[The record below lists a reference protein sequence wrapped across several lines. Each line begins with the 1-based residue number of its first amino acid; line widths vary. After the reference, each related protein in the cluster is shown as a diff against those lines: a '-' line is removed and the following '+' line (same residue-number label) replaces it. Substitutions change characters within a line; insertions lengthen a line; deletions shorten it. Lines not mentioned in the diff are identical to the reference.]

1 MIIKVKEKEY
11 KLKFGYKALGKSGIL
26 KEVTAIQ
33 STIRE
38 KWGNG
43 ENEAGLAEMIGD
55 IFELISR
62 MVLAAMQKFN
72 QDYRVDYDS
81 HESVQNGIDKV
92 YDLLD
97 DYMEEEDAL
106 DIMSFFEQLTEELFD
121 NGFLSKKSQALEENM
136 LVQDAT
142 ITPMDHKKKEN

>member
-38 KWGNG
+38 KGGNG